1 LNQPTRVKIETFDG
15 FAYDIKVGTKTNEN
29 YHLTVAVAGSFPKE
43 RAAGPDEKPEDK
55 PGLDKTFADNLKKL
69 EDKLAQEK
77 AFEPWTFLVS
87 AWSVDSVLKERAD
100 LLAEKKPAEADQD
113 KQEPP
118 ASLLPGLETGAP

>member
-15 FAYDIKVGTKTNEN
+15 FAYDIKVGMKTNDN
-29 YHLTVAVAGSFPKE
+29 YHLTLAVAGSFPKE

-55 PGLDKTFADNLKKL
+55 PGLDKAFTDNLKKL

-87 AWSVDSVLKERAD
+87 AWSVDSVVKERAD
-100 LLAEKKPAEADQD
+100 LLAEKPAAEAAEDQ
-113 KQEPP
+113 QEPP
-118 ASLLPGLETGAP
+118 ASLLPELGTP